1 WPIYACIIAG
11 RLGRPC
17 IPLPTARPL
26 IGLTAALAF
35 SFFCMSLSA
44 PAISSAAL
52 QATDSNL
59 PEGQQVDSGENWLDS
74 IRAEWGGYLKLR
86 CFVSWPG
93 TDSIFEPVGTGTFY
107 DGNAQFRLIN
117 KILLGDWGYF
127 DTHYE
132 LILSGG
138 DTWKKGRALNAI
150 FPVAFEDTFLLGGPV
165 NDDRR
170 LFDLSTV
177 IKETNEYVL
186 YGRVDRLFLTLLPEW
201 GAVRIGR
208 QAITWGNGMLF
219 NPMDLFNPF
228 SPTDID
234 REYKIGDDMLAV
246 QARISEIG
254 DVQFLYVPRNDPD
267 SGDPRWSSSSVA
279 GKFHFTV
286 GSTEFDLMAAGHY
299 DDAVVG
305 VGSVGYVGGAAWR
318 ADATWTLLQDK
329 DYRNGFVSLVANVDY
344 SWTWWQKNLYGF
356 LEFFYSGVGEDSYTG
371 ALTDPDIVERL
382 DRGELFTLGKYYL
395 SGSLR
400 IELHPLFNVFFT
412 IINNVADPS
421 GILQPRGVWDVTEDV
436 QLIFGSNIFFGR
448 GGTEFGGFEV
458 PGTDLTNAPPNNV
471 YLWLNYY
478 F

>member
-1 WPIYACIIAG
+1 MPPVAW
-11 RLGRPC
+11 
-17 IPLPTARPL
+17 
-26 IGLTAALAF
+26 
-35 SFFCMSLSA
+35 
-44 PAISSAAL
+44 SSAS
-52 QATDSNL
+52 QSSSDSSL
-59 PEGQQVDSGENWLDS
+59 PAERQVDSHESRLDQVK
-74 IRAEWGGYLKLR
+74 AEWGGYLKLR
-86 CFVSWPG
+86 GYVSWPG

-117 KILLGDWGYF
+117 KIILGDWGYF

-138 DTWKKGRALNAI
+138 DTWKKGRALNAL
-150 FPVAFEDTFLLGGPV
+150 FPVAFEDAFLLGGPV

-186 YGRVDRLFLTLLPEW
+186 YGRVDRLFLTLLPKW

-234 REYKIGDDMLAV
+234 REYKIGDDMLSI
-246 QARISEIG
+246 QAPIPEIG
-254 DVQFLYVPRNDPD
+254 DFQLLYVPRNDPNL
-267 SGDPRWSSSSVA
+267 GNPQWSSSSVA
-279 GKFHFTV
+279 GKFHFRV
-286 GSTEFDLMAAGHY
+286 GSTEFDIMAAGHY
-299 DDAVVG
+299 DDAVLG
-305 VGSVGYVGGAAWR
+305 IGSVGYIGGAAWR
-318 ADATWTLLQDK
+318 ADATWTLLQDE
-329 DYRNGFVSLVANVDY
+329 DYRNGFLSLVANLDY
-344 SWTWWQKNLYGF
+344 SWTLWNKNFYGF
-356 LEFFYSGVGEDSYTG
+356 LEFFYSGVGEESYTQ

-400 IELHPLFNVFFT
+400 VELHPLFNVFFT
-412 IINNVADPS
+412 VINNMADPS
-421 GILQPRGVWDVTEDV
+421 GILQPRAVWDVTEDV
-436 QLIFGSNIFFGR
+436 QLIFGSNIFYGR
-448 GGTEFGGFEV
+448 EGTEFGGFEL
-458 PGTDLTNAPPNNV
+458 PGADLTNAPPNNI